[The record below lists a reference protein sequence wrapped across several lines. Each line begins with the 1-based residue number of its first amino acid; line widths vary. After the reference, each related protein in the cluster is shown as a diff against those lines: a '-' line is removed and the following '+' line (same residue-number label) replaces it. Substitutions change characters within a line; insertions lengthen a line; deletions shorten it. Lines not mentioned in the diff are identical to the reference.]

1 MTVPNPLVVL
11 GVPTEGRSASM
22 SVLTMA
28 HRVTVRSVTRPSLGG
43 TMASA
48 NVDPA
53 GATST

>member
-28 HRVTVRSVTRPSLGG
+28 PRVTVRSVTAFAQRDEGQRER
-43 TMASA
+43 
-48 NVDPA
+48 
-53 GATST
+53 